1 MNDAGIA
8 QLGAM
13 EVNMQKT
20 GLGIVLGLLLTL
32 AGCVPSLHPLYNEKD
47 VVAEPGI
54 VGTWTQ
60 ENGKDTWTFQKS
72 EEDHYKVVYTESG
85 QSGKFEVHLVKLGK
99 FLFADFYPEEPE
111 IGNGFY
117 RGHLLPVHT
126 FARVRLEGDKLQLSM
141 LDPDWLK
148 EMIQQKKV
156 RIPHEVLNDEDFVLT
171 AATEE
176 LQKLVQTYA
185 EDPKAFSNDSA
196 WLRKK

>member
-1 MNDAGIA
+1 
-8 QLGAM
+8 
-13 EVNMQKT
+13 
-20 GLGIVLGLLLTL
+20 
-32 AGCVPSLHPLYNEKD
+32 
-47 VVAEPGI
+47 
-54 VGTWTQ
+54 
-60 ENGKDTWTFQKS
+60 
-72 EEDHYKVVYTESG
+72 
-85 QSGKFEVHLVKLGK
+85 
-99 FLFADFYPEEPE
+99 
-111 IGNGFY
+111 
-117 RGHLLPVHT
+117 
-126 FARVRLEGDKLQLSM
+126 M